1 VFLATKLTS
10 RVSWSVDDVGGCE
23 GVINVAFWF
32 GRACELG
39 WRGG

>member
-10 RVSWSVDDVGGCE
+10 RLPWPVDGGE
-23 GVINVAFWF
+23 GREGLIDVAFWF
-32 GRACELG
+32 GRVCELG